1 MASIDNLF
9 LGSVPATGPRALVMK
24 VTIAPPAVTEVDL
37 RQKMD
42 LALFVGC
49 QAVYVDASKV
59 TSDITMT
66 TSMGQKLTFKK
77 GTQGYY
83 PILEGVAMKFLFS
96 AETFQQL
103 DIIFLNQPLAV
114 GVWGEGGSEYEL
126 PIASATVLGGVK
138 VGDGL
143 AITQEGV
150 LSATGGGGGTPAPQ
164 LDPLSIYLEEG
175 TLTILD
181 QPSWVTSAVVNLDH
195 VLITVNADIK
205 CDISSAFISATT
217 FTGEDC
223 YTKIVETVTNSGE
236 PPESYPALLTATKTI
251 SGETLANVFGKIVLV
266 AGNEFITQEYAIYIN
281 VPANGAGMVTIQPV

>member
-1 MASIDNLF
+1 MTVIDNLF

-24 VTIAPPAVTEVDL
+24 VTIAPPALTEVDL

-59 TSDITMT
+59 TADITMT

-83 PILEGVAMKFLFS
+83 PILEGVAMKFLFT
-96 AETFQQL
+96 ADTFQQIE
-103 DIIFLNQPLAV
+103 IIFLNQPLAV
-114 GVWGEGGSEYEL
+114 GVWGDGGSEYEL
-126 PIASATVLGGVK
+126 PIASETVLGGVK

-143 AITQEGV
+143 AITDGV
-150 LSATGGGGGTPAPQ
+150 LSATGGTPTPTQLAP
-164 LDPLSIYLEEG
+164 LIITSENSVPSI
-175 TLTILD
+175 ID
-181 QPSWVTSAVVNLDH
+181 QPSWVSSAVVNADH
-195 VLITVNADIK
+195 VVITVNVDVK
-205 CDISSAFISATT
+205 CEISSAFMMTVNT

-236 PPESYPALLTATKTI
+236 SPESYPKLITATNGI
-251 SGETLANVFGKIVLV
+251 SGETLANVFGKIDLIT
-266 AGNEFITQEYAIYIN
+266 GNEFIAQEYSIYIN
-281 VPANGAGMVTIQPV
+281 VPVNVAGMVSIQPV